1 MIKTLI
7 AIVAHPDDEISTGGS
22 LAKYAAAGHRAL
34 VVCATRGDG
43 IDAKIKNDAATR
55 ETLGL
60 VRQQELAA
68 SCAVLGLEPPIVLG
82 YQDGEVDAVPVEA
95 AAERLLGLFLAL
107 RPDVVITHDPSGGY
121 AHPDHIAVSAF
132 VTLAY
137 HKASA
142 AIGSAAPQRLYYYAL
157 PRSFGQNLAALRDR
171 RADIRGQQLGFVGV
185 PDEHITTEIDIRPY
199 LDLKLQALAQH
210 RSQFDFDESGQ
221 PKTFTTSLAEPER
234 SQLFGVERFIRLGA
248 AEDRS
253 VDEQPERDLLGG
265 LSYGNL

>member
-22 LAKYAAAGHRAL
+22 LAKYAAAGHRTLVAGHRTL

-121 AHPDHIAVSAF
+121 AHPDNIAVSAF

-157 PRSFGQNLAALRDR
+157 PRSFGQNLAVLW
-171 RADIRGQQLGFVGV
+171 
-185 PDEHITTEIDIRPY
+185 P
-199 LDLKLQALAQH
+199 
-210 RSQFDFDESGQ
+210 
-221 PKTFTTSLAEPER
+221 EP
-234 SQLFGVERFIRLGA
+234 
-248 AEDRS
+248 
-253 VDEQPERDLLGG
+253 GG
-265 LSYGNL
+265 LAGSTSRHPGSATWVRGRAR

>member
-1 MIKTLI
+1 
-7 AIVAHPDDEISTGGS
+7 
-22 LAKYAAAGHRAL
+22 
-34 VVCATRGDG
+34 
-43 IDAKIKNDAATR
+43 
-55 ETLGL
+55 
-60 VRQQELAA
+60 
-68 SCAVLGLEPPIVLG
+68 
-82 YQDGEVDAVPVEA
+82 
-95 AAERLLGLFLAL
+95 
-107 RPDVVITHDPSGGY
+107 
-121 AHPDHIAVSAF
+121 
-132 VTLAY
+132 
-137 HKASA
+137 
-142 AIGSAAPQRLYYYAL
+142 
-157 PRSFGQNLAALRDR
+157 
-171 RADIRGQQLGFVGV
+171 VGV